1 VANNQRALV
10 VGAAGGVGRAV
21 LSLLEGSP
29 SGRRI
34 ASTLDSLLLLDRAA
48 GRRTLPLEIG
58 ALLPPGTIR
67 SADDLATIIRDHQVT
82 QVVDLSSLDT
92 IDCTAV
98 CDDLGAD
105 FLCTSVEEWAGQAP
119 VPTDAAISPLL
130 PSQRPLLD
138 RSHLVGSGANPGIVN
153 ALVFAA
159 LEEFGRRMG
168 VPPSVESLDVH
179 AILITEEDT
188 TREAVGAPSTDVF
201 AMTWSPAH
209 CLEELFE
216 PRAFAVAD
224 GRIVE
229 FDHAPTEGRYMARCG
244 DRTIRGMLVPHEET
258 VTLAERFPTVEIG
271 FIYRIPPAARRALEA
286 HPSRNRADLWKTR
299 RLYPPYTD
307 NLAGEDRL
315 GVLICS
321 RRFGELWV
329 GFETKVADALRFGT
343 NATQL
348 QVAAGVIAGWSQLGL
363 RGGIHFVEDLD
374 WRHFMR
380 TIAEVLGPPIVVHDR
395 AALPSSLAD
404 RRELEVEREMAAVM
418 RGAGGSRP
426 A

>member
-1 VANNQRALV
+1 MAKNQRALV

-21 LSLLEGSP
+21 LSLLERSP
-29 SGRRI
+29 SGQQI
-34 ASTLDSLLLLDRAA
+34 ASTLETVLLVDRAA
-48 GRRTLPLEIG
+48 GPRTLPLDG
-58 ALLPPGTIR
+58 AALLPPTTIR
-67 SADDLATIIRDHQVT
+67 SADDLARIVRDHQVT

-92 IDCTAV
+92 MDCTAA

-105 FLCTSVEEWAGQAP
+105 FLCTSVEEWSGQP
-119 VPTDAAISPLL
+119 TVPTDVAISPLL
-130 PSQRPLLD
+130 PSRRPALG

-153 ALVFAA
+153 ALVFTA
-159 LEEFGRRMG
+159 LEEFGRRMDL
-168 VPPSVESLDVH
+168 PPSIEALDVH

-188 TREAVGAPSTDVF
+188 TREPAGTASADVF

-216 PRAFAVAD
+216 PRAFAIRA

-229 FDHAPTEGRYMARCG
+229 FDHAPTEARYTARCG
-244 DRTIRGMLVPHEET
+244 DRPIDGMLVPHEET

-271 FIYRIPPAARRALEA
+271 FIYRIPPAARLSLET
-286 HPSRNRADLWKTR
+286 HPSRDRADLWKTR
-299 RLYPPYTD
+299 RLYPPYAGH
-307 NLAGEDRL
+307 LVGEDRL

-329 GFETKVADALRFGT
+329 GFETKVDYGVRFGT

-348 QVAAGVIAGWSQLGL
+348 QVAAGVIAGWLQLG
-363 RGGIHFVEDLD
+363 RTRGIHFDEDLD
-374 WRHFMR
+374 PRRFMR
-380 TIAEVLGPPIVVHDR
+380 TIVEVLGPPIVVHDR
-395 AALPSSLAD
+395 SAEPIWLED
-404 RRELEVEREMAAVM
+404 RRELEVETEMAVVASRV
-418 RGAGGSRP
+418 AGSRS

>member
-1 VANNQRALV
+1 MAFNQRALI

-21 LSLLEGSP
+21 LSLLDRSP

-34 ASTLDSLLLLDRAA
+34 ASSLETVLLIDRAA
-48 GRRTLPLEIG
+48 GPRSLPLDG
-58 ALLPPGTIR
+58 GVLLPPTTIH
-67 SADDLATIIRDHQVT
+67 SADDLATIIRAHQVT

-92 IDCTAV
+92 MDCTAV

-130 PSQRPLLD
+130 PSLRPTLNG
-138 RSHLVGSGANPGIVN
+138 SHLVGSGANPGIVN

-168 VPPSVESLDVH
+168 LPPSVDALDVH

-188 TREAVGAPSTDVF
+188 TREPAGTPSTDVF

-216 PRAFAVAD
+216 PRAFAIAG
-224 GRIVE
+224 GRIVA
-229 FDHAPTEGRYMARCG
+229 FDHTPTEGRYTVRCG
-244 DRTIRGMLVPHEET
+244 DRMIDGMLVPHEET

-286 HPSRNRADLWKTR
+286 HPSRDRADLWKTR
-299 RLYPPYTD
+299 RLYPPYAG
-307 NLAGEDRL
+307 NLVGEDRL

-329 GFETKVADALRFGT
+329 GFETKVADALPFGT

-348 QVAAGVIAGWSQLGL
+348 QVAAGVIAGWCQLG
-363 RGGIHFVEDLD
+363 RTSGIHFVEDLD
-374 WRHFMR
+374 WRQFMR
-380 TIAEVLGPPIVVHDR
+380 ATAEVLGPPIVVHDR
-395 AALPSSLAD
+395 AALPMSLAD
-404 RRELEVEREMAAVM
+404 RRELDVEGEMAAVT
-418 RGAGGSRP
+418 RTAAGSRR